1 MVTQNIERRVERLES
16 SLRIGCKP
24 ETLEDMFRAFE
35 RGEYGH
41 DSMMSIVSCAMS
53 TPDPEA
59 FFESLRKNMPGPLVD
74 WFVERLKRNDEG
86 SHNSG
91 AG

>member
-1 MVTQNIERRVERLES
+1 MATQNIERRVERLES

-41 DSMMSIVSCAMS
+41 DSMMSIVSYAMS
-53 TPDPEA
+53 TSDQEG
-59 FFESLRKNMPGPLVD
+59 FFKSLRKDMPGPLVD
-74 WFVERLKRNDEG
+74 WFVDRLKKNAEK